1 MALRTEF
8 GRAMRTEHFSPFS
21 PQNININHGSFG
33 AYPAAVCDELRRFQA
48 LSEANPDGYFR
59 YEVPRRL
66 DGAREAVASLVNVP
80 ADEVV
85 LVPNA
90 TTGVNTVLR
99 NLRFGEGEKIVYL
112 STAYG
117 ACEKTVDH
125 VVEMTPGLEA
135 VRVEI
140 AYPIS
145 DDRIVVS
152 FDEAL
157 AQNRGRVRV
166 ALFDT
171 VSSLPGIRL
180 PFERLTALCRRYG
193 VLSLIDGAHGVGC
206 VPLDLGKLDAD
217 FVVSNLHKY
226 GPP

>member
-1 MALRTEF
+1 MAVTTKF
-8 GRAMRTEHFSPFS
+8 GRAMRTEHFTPFS
-21 PQNININHGSFG
+21 PENININHGSFG
-33 AYPAAVCDELRRFQA
+33 AYPATVRDELHRFQA
-48 LSEANPDGYFR
+48 LADSNPDGYFR
-59 YEVPRRL
+59 YELPRLL
-66 DGAREAVASLVNVP
+66 DRAREVVAELVKVP

-90 TTGVNTVLR
+90 TMGVNTVLR
-99 NLRFGEGEKIVYL
+99 NLRFAPGDKIVYL

-145 DDRIVVS
+145 DDRIVAK
-152 FDEAL
+152 FEEAL
-157 AQNRGRVRV
+157 AQNRGKVRV
-166 ALFDT
+166 AMFDT

-193 VLSLIDGAHGVGC
+193 ALSLIDGAHGLGC

-217 FVVSNLHKY
+217 FFVSNLHKY
-226 GPP
+226 VP